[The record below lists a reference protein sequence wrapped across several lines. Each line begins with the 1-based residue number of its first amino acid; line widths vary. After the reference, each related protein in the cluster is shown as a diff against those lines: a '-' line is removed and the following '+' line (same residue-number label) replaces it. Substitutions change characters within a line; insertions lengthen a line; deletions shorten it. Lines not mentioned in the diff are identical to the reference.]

1 MKIATKMVLAS
12 TLLCTLAVVAT
23 GIIVGWRSSDLSE
36 SALYQR
42 ANSQLI
48 SVREI
53 KKNEI
58 ENYFNQ
64 IAGQVVTTANA
75 VGVQDAITLFSNAFA
90 SYPIESV
97 SESDLGKLRDYYQS
111 SFGAKYRQSNSGQ
124 SAGELEKLNSLDATS
139 RAIQARYIGTNP
151 NPLGEKHQLMSDSL
165 GTEYDKV
172 HSIYHPSFKGF
183 LEQFGYYDIFLVDMQ
198 GLVVYSVFKELDYA
212 TNLKKGPYANSGL
225 AKAYNQA
232 LNLSANQYY
241 LDDFAPYFPSYEAA
255 ASFIATPIK
264 RNGETLGVL
273 IFQMPVDEINRI
285 MTFGGSWSYAGL
297 GESGE
302 TYLVGQD
309 GLLRSE
315 SRFFLESPD
324 GYFSALEAA
333 GVSAQVINQIDAK
346 SSAIGRQPVSTST
359 SKLAL
364 RGQSGSESILDYRG
378 VEVLSAYAPI
388 KAAGLSW
395 GIITEID
402 RDEALQDITTLNKAV
417 VITVISSI
425 FVVVTISMIIS
436 YFLGSS
442 IAKPIRLASQK
453 IQHISANNDL
463 TQRLTVEGKDEM
475 TDLAVSLNGLFT
487 HLQDIIGKFAQVT
500 NNLNDNTQSMAGN
513 MNNTRSSVADQNA
526 RTETVATAVNQMSAS
541 IAEVAQFANRAAEFV
556 KQANETGSEGVLVG
570 QSLGDEISRLDA
582 EMQTAVAA
590 IDRLNNETNSIAEV
604 LDVIQGI
611 AEQTNLLALNAAI
624 EAARAGEQGRGFAV
638 VADEV
643 RSLAGRTQ
651 ASTEEIRGK
660 IESLQ
665 RETNGVS
672 SSIQN
677 ANATV
682 SQGVTTCDRNTHMLE
697 QIVNMLNEL
706 NEMNVQIAAA
716 TEEQRAVTDEISGSI
731 TSIADASASVS
742 VQVQDADEV
751 LQGISS
757 EAEQLNSE
765 VSQFKY

>member
-12 TLLCTLAVVAT
+12 TLLCSLAVVAT
-23 GIIVGWRSSDLSE
+23 GIIVGWRSSGLSE

-75 VGVQDAITLFSNAFA
+75 VGVQDAISLFTEAFA
-90 SYPIESV
+90 NYPVDGV
-97 SESDLGKLRDYYQS
+97 SDSDIGKLRDYYQT
-111 SFGAKYRQSNSGQ
+111 SFGATYRQSNSGQ
-124 SAGELEKLNSLDATS
+124 SAGEIDKLNRLSATS
-139 RAIQARYIGTNP
+139 KALQARYIGTNP
-151 NPLGEKHQLMSDSL
+151 NPLGEKHQMMSDSL
-165 GTEYDKV
+165 GTEYDRV

-183 LEQFGYYDIFLVDMQ
+183 LEQFGYYDIFLVDSQ
-198 GLVVYSVFKELDYA
+198 GYVVYSVFKELDYA
-212 TNLKKGPYANSGL
+212 TNLNNGAYSNSGL
-225 AKAYNQA
+225 AKVYKRA
-232 LNLSANQYY
+232 LSLSANQYH
-241 LDDFAPYFPSYEAA
+241 LEDFEPYFPSYEAA

-264 RNGETLGVL
+264 RGNETLGVL
-273 IFQMPVDEINRI
+273 VFQMPVDEINRI
-285 MTFGGSWSYAGL
+285 MTFDGNWNYAGL

-302 TYLVGQD
+302 TYLIGQD

-315 SRFFLESPD
+315 SRFLMESPD
-324 GYFSALEAA
+324 EYFAALSAA
-333 GVSAQVINQIDAK
+333 GVSSSVLNQIQAK
-346 SSAIGRQPVSTST
+346 ESAIGRQPVSTQT
-359 SKLAL
+359 SKAAL
-364 RGQSGSESILDYRG
+364 QGQSGYASIFDYRN
-378 VEVLSAYAPI
+378 VEVMSAYAPVTV
-388 KAAGLSW
+388 AGLSW

-402 RDEALQDITTLNKAV
+402 RGEALQDISTLNNAVIMTVVTSIIVV
-417 VITVISSI
+417 VILSI
-425 FVVVTISMIIS
+425 VIS

-442 IAKPIRLASQK
+442 IARPISSASRK
-453 IQHISANNDL
+453 IQQISANNDL
-463 TQRLTVEGKDEM
+463 TQRLKVEGKDEM
-475 TDLAVSLNGLFT
+475 TDLAVSLNGLFS
-487 HLQDIIGKFAQVT
+487 HLQDIIGKFGQAT
-500 NNLNDNTQSMAGN
+500 NNLNSNTQSMAGN
-513 MNNTRSSVADQNA
+513 MNNTRDSVADQNA

-541 IAEVAQFANRAAEFV
+541 ISEVAQFANRAAEFV
-556 KQANETGSEGVLVG
+556 KQANDTGSEGVQIG
-570 QSLGDEISRLDA
+570 QNLGEEISRLDA

-590 IDRLNNETNSIAEV
+590 IERLNNETNSIAEV

-665 RETNGVS
+665 RETQGVS
-672 SSIQN
+672 TSIQN
-677 ANATV
+677 ANSTV
-682 SQGVTTCDRNTHMLE
+682 SQGVTTCDENTQMLE
-697 QIVNMLNEL
+697 QIVSMLNEL

-716 TEEQRAVTDEISGSI
+716 TEEQKAVTDEISGSI

-742 VQVQDADEV
+742 VQVQDADDV
-751 LQGISS
+751 LQGISN

-765 VSQFKY
+765 VTQFKY